1 VGTPGQQ
8 PMPPGPYGGHAAS
21 GEVPTRGSSST
32 LSIAII
38 AINVL
43 VFAVMVIK
51 GVSFVSPTAESVLK
65 WGANY
70 GPLTL
75 GGQWWRIFTSM
86 FLHFGIIHLL
96 FNMVVLASIGPFME
110 SLLGRAAYLILYV
123 VAGLGGGALSL
134 AYHPWTV
141 SAGASGAIFG
151 LYGGLLGFLLLHRN
165 VISPAILKSQTNSA
179 LIFVGYNV
187 IYGFAR
193 PNVDVAA
200 HLGGLAAGF
209 VLGLFLVP
217 PTSQESQ
224 ATQGLRSAVALLLGV
239 ALVVA
244 PLYALP
250 KPDDFD
256 AEVKRMA
263 SVEEK
268 ALDLFQSSMKKWKSD
283 QLTDQQFEDIL
294 EKQIIPPW
302 RAQRES
308 LQKLKRLSKEQT
320 PVAATL
326 VQYMAAREDGWVFL
340 VDGVRTGD
348 ADKIK
353 EYNAKSEEAE
363 ALVGR
368 LGGGDKK

>member
-1 VGTPGQQ
+1 MGTPEQ
-8 PMPPGPYGGHAAS
+8 PLMRTDATGAPVVSEALPAR
-21 GEVPTRGSSST
+21 ESSST

-51 GVSFVSPTAESVLK
+51 GVSFMSPTADSVLK
-65 WGANY
+65 WGADY

-75 GGQWWRIFTSM
+75 RGQWWRMFTSM
-86 FLHFGIIHLL
+86 FLHFGIIHLV
-96 FNMVVLASIGPFME
+96 FNMVVLANVGPFME
-110 SLLGRAAYLILYV
+110 SLMGRAAYLILYV

-165 VISPAILKSQTNSA
+165 VIAPAVLKSQTNSA

-200 HLGGLAAGF
+200 HIGGLAAGF

-217 PTSQESQ
+217 PLTRESQ
-224 ATQGLRSAVALLLGV
+224 ATQGSRNAAAILLGV
-239 ALVVA
+239 ALVAV
-244 PLYALP
+244 PLFALP

-263 SVEEK
+263 NMEDK
-268 ALDLFQSSMKKWKSD
+268 AIDLFQSSMKNWKAN
-283 QLTDQQFEDIL
+283 QLTDQQFEDVL

-302 RAQRES
+302 RAEREAM
-308 LQKLKRLSKEQT
+308 QKLKHLSKEQT
-320 PVAATL
+320 PVAETL
-326 VQYMAAREDGWVFL
+326 LQYMTAREDGWEFL
-340 VDGVRTGD
+340 VDGVRTND
-348 ADKIK
+348 TDKIK
-353 EYNAKSEEAE
+353 KYNEKSDEAE
-363 ALVGR
+363 RLAR
-368 LGGGDKK
+368 SLGGGDKK

>member
-1 VGTPGQQ
+1 MRTDATGAPVVSEALP
-8 PMPPGPYGGHAAS
+8 AR
-21 GEVPTRGSSST
+21 ESSST

-51 GVSFVSPTAESVLK
+51 GVSFMSPTADSVLK
-65 WGANY
+65 WGADY

-75 GGQWWRIFTSM
+75 RGQWWRMFTSM
-86 FLHFGIIHLL
+86 FLHFGIIHLV
-96 FNMVVLASIGPFME
+96 FNMVVLANVGPFME
-110 SLLGRAAYLILYV
+110 SLMGRAAYLILYV

-165 VISPAILKSQTNSA
+165 VIAPAVLKSQTNSA

-200 HLGGLAAGF
+200 HIGGLAAGF

-217 PTSQESQ
+217 PLTRESQ
-224 ATQGLRSAVALLLGV
+224 ATQGSRNAAAILLGV
-239 ALVVA
+239 ALVAV
-244 PLYALP
+244 PLFALP

-263 SVEEK
+263 NMEDK
-268 ALDLFQSSMKKWKSD
+268 AIDLFQSSMKNWKAN
-283 QLTDQQFEDIL
+283 QLTDQQFEDVL

-302 RAQRES
+302 RAEREAM
-308 LQKLKRLSKEQT
+308 QKLKHLSKEQT
-320 PVAATL
+320 PVAETL
-326 VQYMAAREDGWVFL
+326 LQYMTAREDGWEFL
-340 VDGVRTGD
+340 VDGVRTND
-348 ADKIK
+348 TDKIK
-353 EYNAKSEEAE
+353 KYNEKSDEAE
-363 ALVGR
+363 RLAR
-368 LGGGDKK
+368 SLGGGDKK